1 MMKIHEQ
8 YSIFDLRLP
17 NPERRDL
24 LRFLAGWLATA
35 AVGGSLFPKKAAA
48 GPAAAQE
55 PGRNR
60 AFRKVPPLDRVVPVR
75 LETASFA
82 MG

>member
-1 MMKIHEQ
+1 MTTIREQ
-8 YSIFDLRLP
+8 YSMFDLRLP

-24 LRFLAGWLATA
+24 LRFLAGWLAA
-35 AVGGSLFPKKAAA
+35 AAAGGLFPKAAAA
-48 GPAAAQE
+48 GPAAMQKPA
-55 PGRNR
+55 RNR
-60 AFRKVPPLDRVVPVR
+60 ASQPVPPLDRVVPVR